1 MCAHEHF
8 QPSPTHLGFSATLVA
23 PSNAK
28 LNRTFYAS
36 VGSQWQWTDRLTWL
50 HEDWQRYVERD
61 GLKTFVGQLNGQD
74 IGYFELETQKS
85 GNVELVYFGLLP
97 EYIGKGLGG
106 TLLSA
111 AVEHAWQ
118 IMGTKRVWL
127 HTCTQDHKHA
137 LDNYLARG
145 FKLLKPELE

>member
-1 MCAHEHF
+1 MCDHEHF
-8 QPSPTHLGFSATLVA
+8 QSGPAHLGFSTTIVDPA
-23 PSNAK
+23 NAN
-28 LNRTFYAS
+28 LNRTFYCS
-36 VGSQWQWTDRLTWL
+36 VGSQWDWTDRLTWL
-50 HEDWQRYVERD
+50 QEDWQCYVERD
-61 GLKTFVGQLNGQD
+61 GLNTFVGQLNGLD
-74 IGYFELETQKS
+74 VGYFELETQEL

-106 TLLSA
+106 ALLSA

-118 IMGTKRVWL
+118 LMGTKRVWL

-145 FKLLKPELE
+145 FKVFKSEPE